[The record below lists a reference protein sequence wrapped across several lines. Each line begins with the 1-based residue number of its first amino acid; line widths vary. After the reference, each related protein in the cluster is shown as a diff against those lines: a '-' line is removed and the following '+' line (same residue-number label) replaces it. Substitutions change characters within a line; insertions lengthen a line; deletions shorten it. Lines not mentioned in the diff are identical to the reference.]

1 MGYACA
7 TLYNIA
13 KLLTVVIF
21 WNMSMKICLY
31 IKFIAL
37 LFFCCSAYSTAH
49 DSQDNKYLLKPTGAY
64 GIGYQDVFLI
74 NTDMVP
80 R

>member
-1 MGYACA
+1 
-7 TLYNIA
+7 
-13 KLLTVVIF
+13 
-21 WNMSMKICLY
+21 MKICLY

-80 R
+80 RWYTEKMYIFESQLTFQL